1 MNKRVLSTFTK
12 RTMAAVLAGVIGVTT
27 LTACGKKEADSKEL
41 ESGKVVIG
49 ITNNFSDVAFLND
62 DGELDGFEV
71 ELLKAIDE
79 KLENYEFEFQ
89 QSNFD
94 NILISLDSAKIDLG
108 TCMFEYSEER
118 AEKYLYGK
126 EGYRDY
132 SVYLEAPKGSGY
144 TTLESLAGKTIGDI
158 SSTNN
163 AALKIQQYNKEN
175 PDKEINLDYYGE
187 GVSED
192 TILKTLDEG
201 RWEAIMR
208 TKAEHEK
215 NKAEYG
221 DKYELGE
228 IVTESEAYFLFPKD
242 GKHEKLRDAVD
253 GAIKEIKE
261 DGTLDELSQ
270 KWFGTSA
277 YFES

>member
-1 MNKRVLSTFTK
+1 MKKNNVKLLLK
-12 RTMAAVLAGVIGVTT
+12 KAAITAFAGVIAATT
-27 LTACGKKEADSKEL
+27 LTACGKKSEDDAAL

-49 ITNNFSDVAFLND
+49 ITNNFTDVAFLND

-79 KLENYEFEFQ
+79 KLEDYEFEFQ

-94 NILISLDSAKIDLG
+94 NILISLDSAKVDLG

-118 AEKYLYGK
+118 AEKYLYGN

-158 SSTNN
+158 SATNN
-163 AALKIQQYNKEN
+163 AALKIQQYNEEN
-175 PDKEINLDYYGE
+175 PDKAINLDYYGE

-192 TILKTLDEG
+192 TVIKTLDEG

-208 TKAEHEK
+208 TKAEFEK
-215 NKAEYG
+215 HKKEYG

-228 IVTESEAYFLFPKD
+228 IITESEAYFLFPKD
-242 GKHEKLRDAVD
+242 GKHEQLRDAVD
-253 GAIKEIKE
+253 GAIKELKE
-261 DGTLDELSQ
+261 EGIVDELSE
-270 KWFGTSA
+270 KWFGTPA
-277 YFES
+277 YIE